1 MNRRIMLKLSGEALS
16 GKKDFGF
23 DEELLLNICNQIKSA
38 KDTGNEICLLVGGGN
53 FLRGRDLKNIDQVKA
68 DQIGMLSTVMN
79 GIFVSEML
87 KSIGI
92 EVDIYSAFACE
103 GIVDIFSKDK
113 AVDSIKKGRVVLFV
127 GGTGHPYF
135 TTDTGVV
142 LRALEMDCTEILFAK
157 SVDGVYDSDPKINPN
172 AKKYDSITFNE
183 ILEKNLEV
191 VDKTCIA
198 LIANQDITL
207 RLFALN
213 TDNSIKK
220 AINGEKIGTIVTK

>member
-198 LIANQDITL
+198 LIANKDITL

-213 TDNSIKK
+213 IDNSIKK

>member
-1 MNRRIMLKLSGEALS
+1 MKRRVMLKLSGQALS

-23 DEELLLNICNQIKSA
+23 DEELLSNICKQIKEA
-38 KDTGNEICLLVGGGN
+38 KDSGNEVCLLVGGGN
-53 FLRGRDLKNIDQVKA
+53 FLRGRDLENIDRVKA
-68 DQIGMLSTVMN
+68 DQIGMMSTVMN

-87 KSIGI
+87 RKIGVA
-92 EVDIYSAFACE
+92 VDIYGAFQVE
-103 GIVDIFSKDK
+103 GAVDLFSKDK
-113 AVDSIKKGRVVLFV
+113 AVDSLDKGRVILFV

-157 SVDGVYDSDPKINPN
+157 SIDGIYDSDPKINPN

-191 VDKTCIA
+191 VDQTSIA
-198 LIANQDITL
+198 LIANQNITL

-213 TDNSIKK
+213 TENSIKK

>member
-16 GKKDFGF
+16 GSKDFGF

-38 KDTGNEICLLVGGGN
+38 KDAGNEICLLVGGGN

-142 LRALEMDCTEILFAK
+142 LRALEMDCSEILFAK

-213 TDNSIKK
+213 IDNSIKK

>member
-38 KDTGNEICLLVGGGN
+38 KDSGNEICLLVGGGN

-213 TDNSIKK
+213 IDNSIKK

>member
-213 TDNSIKK
+213 IDNSIKK

>member
-16 GKKDFGF
+16 GSKDFGF

-38 KDTGNEICLLVGGGN
+38 KDAGNEICLLVGGGN

-213 TDNSIKK
+213 IDNSIKK